1 MTSGA
6 FRLIGSL
13 VLLGGFLAVLGRG
26 SAVETSAPAR
36 NLIDLHAHSS
46 QLDNKQCLAC
56 HADVVKDRTL
66 DKNVKTYHRV
76 HLESKLATPKNC
88 ADCHQSVDLRNG
100 SAAALRKQVS
110 PELCAACHRGGVEGA
125 KVLFAPQ

>member
-1 MTSGA
+1 M
-6 FRLIGSL
+6 
-13 VLLGGFLAVLGRG
+13 
-26 SAVETSAPAR
+26 
-36 NLIDLHAHSS
+36 LIDLHAHSS